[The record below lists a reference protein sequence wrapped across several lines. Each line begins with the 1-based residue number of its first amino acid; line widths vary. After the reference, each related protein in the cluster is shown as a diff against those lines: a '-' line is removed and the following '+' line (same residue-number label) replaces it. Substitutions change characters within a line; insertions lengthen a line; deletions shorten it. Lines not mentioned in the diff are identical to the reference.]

1 MTSRRKFTKEFKL
14 AAVERLRAGEPVGL
28 LARSLEVNR
37 QDLYRWQRSLEYGTR
52 AFPGVGKKRAE
63 ETRVAELERKI
74 GQQVLEIDFLRR
86 ALQRVEDER
95 RYQMRRLHTKASSL
109 LNSSP

>member
-1 MTSRRKFTKEFKL
+1 MASRRKFTKEFKL

-37 QDLYRWQRSLEYGTR
+37 QDLYRWQRGLEKYGAR
-52 AFPGVGKKRAE
+52 AFPGVGQKRQE

-86 ALQRVEDER
+86 AWQRVEDER
-95 RYQMRRLHTKASSL
+95 RLRAASFGAFSTSK
-109 LNSSP
+109 SSAK